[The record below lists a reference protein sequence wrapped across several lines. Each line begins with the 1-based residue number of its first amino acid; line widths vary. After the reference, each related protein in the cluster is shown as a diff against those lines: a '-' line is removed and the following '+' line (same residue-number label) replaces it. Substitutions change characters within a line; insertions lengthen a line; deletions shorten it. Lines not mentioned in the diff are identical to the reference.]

1 MDANESPS
9 LRAYQG
15 GYRWDGVQYLPYK
28 EEGFA
33 AFRAISRQVLFS
45 DPALACDLRYFE
57 IEPGG
62 YSSLER
68 HEHVHAVMILRG
80 IGQCLVGERVM
91 QVKPHDLVTI
101 PAWTWHQF
109 RAGAESA
116 LGFLCM
122 VNQAR
127 DRPQVPTTEELAA
140 LRANPDIAAFLTPG
154 SQ

>member
-1 MDANESPS
+1 MDANESPG
-9 LRAYQG
+9 LRAYQD
-15 GYRWDGVQYLPYK
+15 GYRWDGVQHLPYK
-28 EEGFA
+28 EEGSA
-33 AFRAISRQVLFS
+33 AFHAISRQVLFS

-57 IEPGG
+57 IEPSG

-80 IGQCLVGERVM
+80 SGQCLVGQRVM
-91 QVKPHDLVTI
+91 RVKPYDLVTV
-101 PAWTWHQF
+101 PSWTWHQF
-109 RAGAESA
+109 RADPENA

-140 LRANPDIAAFLTPG
+140 LRANPDIAVFLTSG
-154 SQ
+154 A